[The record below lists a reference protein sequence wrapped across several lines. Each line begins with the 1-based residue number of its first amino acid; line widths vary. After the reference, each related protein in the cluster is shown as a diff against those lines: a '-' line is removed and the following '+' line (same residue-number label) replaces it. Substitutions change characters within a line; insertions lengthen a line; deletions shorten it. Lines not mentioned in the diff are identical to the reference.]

1 MMLNEQARPDTDV
14 PTGPAI
20 GTLLRMLER
29 IESGSLRVAHGE
41 AQWRLKA
48 TMPGPGAE
56 LRVHRPAN
64 LLRRV
69 LLAGGIGFAESY
81 MHGDWE
87 SPNLAA
93 LLLLLEQNE
102 EALAAQSQSSLMVN
116 WLNRFRHLLNRNS
129 IRGSRR
135 NIAAHYDL
143 GNDFY
148 RLWLDPSMTYLF
160 SCAEALLEARRPGS
174 ASVHHH
180 R

>member
-1 MMLNEQARPDTDV
+1 
-14 PTGPAI
+14 
-20 GTLLRMLER
+20 
-29 IESGSLRVAHGE
+29 
-41 AQWRLKA
+41 
-48 TMPGPGAE
+48 MPGPGAE

-102 EALAAQSQSSLMVN
+102 EALAAQSQSSLLVN

-148 RLWLDPSMTYLF
+148 RLWLDPSMTY
-160 SCAEALLEARRPGS
+160 SCALFDSGVADLEQAQRRKYARLLDLLEATPGQR
-174 ASVHHH
+174 VL
-180 R
+180 